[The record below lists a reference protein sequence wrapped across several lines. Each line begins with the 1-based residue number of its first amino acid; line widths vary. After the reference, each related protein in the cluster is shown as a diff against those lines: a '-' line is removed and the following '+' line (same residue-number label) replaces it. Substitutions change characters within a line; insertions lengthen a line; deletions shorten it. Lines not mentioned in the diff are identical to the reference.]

1 MVASHGDGSL
11 GGGVHG
17 DSFQAIAHYFQQRN
31 CRSCSRPYTPEGI
44 EFLREE
50 PGVIVVRVGCSQ
62 CGKPLGIA
70 LVGMN
75 NLPSVP
81 PNEYSSPETRSHRQH
96 PRDWSKRDAARLLDK
111 PPISYDDVLAAH
123 QFFSGLGANWSNFLP
138 KIGKKSRLRTTS

>member
-1 MVASHGDGSL
+1 MVASHGDSSP

-31 CRSCSRPYTPEGI
+31 CRNCTRPYTAEGI

-50 PGVIVVRVGCSQ
+50 PGVIVVRVGCAN
-62 CGKPLGIA
+62 CGSPLGIA

-75 NLPSVP
+75 NLPP
-81 PNEYSSPETRSHRQH
+81 ALNGAPAPERPIHRRH
-96 PRDWSKRDAARLLDK
+96 PRDWSKRDADRLTDK

-123 QFFSGLGANWSNFLP
+123 QFFAEVGDNWSQFLP
-138 KIGKKSRLRTTS
+138 KIGKAARLRST